1 MFLSTYYHLS
11 FLIYCCLFLFVS
23 SYLLLSIYSNL
34 SVIIYPYLFL
44 STSVS
49 TYLFV
54 ALLSIDPSI
63 YLSIYLPI
71 YLSIEL
77 IYLSNYLSIHLSIKL
92 SIYLSIHP
100 SILTYICTDARAH
113 VYGHVSLCVHTMKFI
128 SFIYGIT
135 HVVGHNTKRSNKTI
149 QDPSQGWHRLSQQM
163 ALQ

>member
-1 MFLSTYYHLS
+1 LFLSTYSHLS

-63 YLSIYLPI
+63 YLSTYLSIYRTNLSIYLTI
-71 YLSIEL
+71 YLSIYPS
-77 IYLSNYLSIHLSIKL
+77 IYLT
-92 SIYLSIHP
+92 IYLSIHP

-128 SFIYGIT
+128 SFFYGIA